1 MLRIISGKYS
11 SRKIETDKS
20 LSARPTMAQV
30 RKAIFAILAYR
41 KLLIDSNVLDLFCGS
56 GSLSFEAL
64 SLGAKHSFMVDLN
77 YNNLQLVK
85 RTAENLK
92 VTDNVTLIC
101 CSADR
106 LPKAVERCDFAFIT
120 PPYNSSFVEST
131 LAGLVNSG
139 WLTDEALIMLEIGK
153 NEEFQLDKNYNIM
166 LKRIY
171 GAAKIILL
179 SKNSSKTI

>member
-1 MLRIISGKYS
+1 
-11 SRKIETDKS
+11 
-20 LSARPTMAQV
+20 MAQV
-30 RKAIFAILAYR
+30 RKAIFAILSYR
-41 KLLIDSNVLDLFCGS
+41 KSLTNCNVLDLFCGS

-85 RTAENLK
+85 KTAENLK

-106 LPKAVERCDFAFIT
+106 LPKAVEKCDFAFIT

-131 LAGLVNSG
+131 LIGLANSD
-139 WLTDEALIMLEIGK
+139 WLTGEALIVLEISE
-153 NEEFQLDKNYNIM
+153 NEEFQLSENYNVI
-166 LKRIY
+166 LKRVY
-171 GAAKIILL
+171 GAAKVILL
-179 SKNSSKTI
+179 SKNPSIN

>member
-11 SRKIETDKS
+11 SRKIETDES
-20 LSARPTMAQV
+20 LGARPTMAQV

-41 KLLIDSNVLDLFCGS
+41 KSLTGSNVLDLFCGS

-77 YNNLQLVK
+77 YNNLQLIK

-92 VTDNVTLIC
+92 ITDNVTLIC

-106 LPKAVERCDFAFIT
+106 LPKAVARCDFAFIT
-120 PPYNSSFVEST
+120 PPYNSSFVEPT
-131 LAGLVNSG
+131 LAGLVNSD
-139 WLTDEALIMLEIGK
+139 WLTDGALIMLEISK

-166 LKRIY
+166 LKRVY
-171 GAAKIILL
+171 GTAKIILL
-179 SKNSSKTI
+179 SKNSSAS